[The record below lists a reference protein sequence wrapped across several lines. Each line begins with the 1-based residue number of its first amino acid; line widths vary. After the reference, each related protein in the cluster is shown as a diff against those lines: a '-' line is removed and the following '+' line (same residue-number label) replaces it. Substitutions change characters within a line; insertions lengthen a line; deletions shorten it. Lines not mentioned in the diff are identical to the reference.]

1 MQRRQLYRQRL
12 RTRCV
17 ATLRQLTQELL
28 VLRSTREIPAPTQQQ
43 RLRDRLLETPM
54 ALFTIAVLMAARRVG
69 RFALDAVVIEQPLIP
84 RRELLRLAVRVDR
97 QRQPIR
103 AMMRRRPA
111 QFPKRVLHP
120 GAQVREILREA
131 HHHVFPVRIRQH
143 EMIQQM
149 IEPLAGDGHLQ
160 TAHVRE
166 IRCPQSPRL
175 MHLGKVDLLGGP
187 MLRLP
192 PPHAPLQGPTHR
204 RRILLRVG
212 ALQPTQQRHRLQ
224 TGLAPQLLLQLRP
237 NCGEGIFPRAPVV
250 GLPCLAGQLTDVA
263 VLPCTLAIHVR
274 FHRCFGQ
281 RRSLMQPFPQF
292 LHLCIADTTYRPH
305 SATPFAWKLP
315 SFYRPF
321 ATRPVRLFSGE
332 R

>member
-17 ATLRQLTQELL
+17 ATLRQLTQKLL
-28 VLRSTREIPAPTQQQ
+28 VLRSTREIPASTQQQ
-43 RLRDRLLETPM
+43 RLRGRLLETPM

-97 QRQPIR
+97 QRQPIG
-103 AMMRRRPA
+103 AMMRRRTA

-175 MHLGKVDLLGGP
+175 MHLRKVDLLGGP

-192 PPHAPLQGPTHR
+192 PPHAPLQGPTH
-204 RRILLRVG
+204 
-212 ALQPTQQRHRLQ
+212 
-224 TGLAPQLLLQLRP
+224 
-237 NCGEGIFPRAPVV
+237 
-250 GLPCLAGQLTDVA
+250 
-263 VLPCTLAIHVR
+263 
-274 FHRCFGQ
+274 
-281 RRSLMQPFPQF
+281 
-292 LHLCIADTTYRPH
+292 
-305 SATPFAWKLP
+305 
-315 SFYRPF
+315 
-321 ATRPVRLFSGE
+321 
-332 R
+332 